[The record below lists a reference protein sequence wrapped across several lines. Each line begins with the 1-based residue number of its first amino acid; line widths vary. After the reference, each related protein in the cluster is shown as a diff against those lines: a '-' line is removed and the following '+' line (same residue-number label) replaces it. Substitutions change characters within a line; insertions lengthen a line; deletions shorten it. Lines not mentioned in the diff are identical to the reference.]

1 MFILSFFYCFS
12 FCIIAKKSLPHS
24 ILCILCPVLYS
35 KSFIVSDLTL
45 LLSPRSWCTQDF
57 VCALQESVSLVLW
70 MFCNQIPLAF
80 KVKFPG
86 GSQPLCQIPRLEDLL
101 WALELLQQCEN
112 FFGIIVLQFVGHLL
126 SGSIVKL
133 MVPSSKR
140 TDATCQATQIC
151 CSQSPCPHSRP
162 LLTHASTGDTQTLKD
177 MSGSVSCGVPG
188 AHKIFFEP
196 SECLWEV
203 WV

>member
-1 MFILSFFYCFS
+1 MLNRIKIRTETDQKLGPGHKVRFKKIVLVVLQCLSVPW
-12 FCIIAKKSLPHS
+12 K
-24 ILCILCPVLYS
+24 
-35 KSFIVSDLTL
+35 
-45 LLSPRSWCTQDF
+45 
-57 VCALQESVSLVLW
+57 
-70 MFCNQIPLAF
+70 FCNQIPLAF

-86 GSQPLCQIPRLEDLL
+86 GSQSLCLIPRLGNLL
-101 WALELLQQCEN
+101 WPLELLQQCEN
-112 FFGIIVLQFVGHLL
+112 FFGIIDLQFVGYPPG
-126 SGSIVKL
+126 SSIVRL
-133 MVPSSKR
+133 VATSSKR
-140 TDATCQATQIC
+140 TYVTWHVSQVC